1 MYIVYYSKLASQGHV
16 LWQRKLVS
24 YHSRP
29 SQGLEA
35 AHQIDAAALHNILSH
50 SNRVSQMKALWQ
62 HRKPVYYGKSMSYSN
77 THPVSC
83 GHTVTWYSEPSQP
96 QWITPGI
103 KQTSICP
110 LFTMQTSHQT
120 SKSPKT
126 TKSVSTQIYIK
137 KNKHMQTQIL

>member
-1 MYIVYYSKLASQGHV
+1 M
-16 LWQRKLVS
+16 S

-103 KQTSICP
+103 KQTSISL
-110 LFTMQTSHQT
+110 LFTLQASHQT
-120 SKSPKT
+120 TNSQQQQQKISADTNLHETIHTQRSNTKFSK
-126 TKSVSTQIYIK
+126 
-137 KNKHMQTQIL
+137 N